1 METAILVLAAVAA
14 AALVASAV
22 LLVALLR
29 QRGRSRADLE
39 AVLAHARA
47 ETGELR
53 RRLEALTERI
63 ERPAPGEAE
72 FVITSVGEAVPA
84 TEPLEVPD
92 RLVLGATL
100 GEPLVKAAA
109 FTHGVRRALSAE
121 SRNRIRF
128 AMRQEARRSRR
139 ERRREMKAAWRAH
152 QARFRE
158 SRLGEA
164 QRADGLVD
172 PA

>member
-1 METAILVLAAVAA
+1 METASTVLAAVAA
-14 AALVASAV
+14 AALVASAI

-47 ETGELR
+47 ETEELR
-53 RRLEALTERI
+53 RQLEELAGRI
-63 ERPAPGEAE
+63 ERPAAPAEAE
-72 FVITSVGEAVPA
+72 FVITSVGEPRPDGVQPG
-84 TEPLEVPD
+84 PLEVPD

-100 GEPLVKAAA
+100 GGPLVKAAA
-109 FTHGVRRALSAE
+109 FTHGLRRALSAE

-128 AMRQEARRSRR
+128 AMRQEVRRSRR
-139 ERRREMKAAWRAH
+139 ERRREMKAAWRLH

-158 SRLGEA
+158 T
-164 QRADGLVD
+164 QRSDGLAD

>member
-1 METAILVLAAVAA
+1 METAILVLSVVAT
-14 AALVASAV
+14 AALLASAI

-39 AVLAHARA
+39 AALAAGLADARA
-47 ETGELR
+47 ETEELR
-53 RRLEALTERI
+53 RQLDRLAGRI
-63 ERPAPGEAE
+63 ESAVGPAEAE
-72 FVITSVGEAVPA
+72 FVITSVGASRP
-84 TEPLEVPD
+84 EPTDVPD

-109 FTHGVRRALSAE
+109 FTHGIRRALSAE

-128 AMRQEARRSRR
+128 AMRQEVRRSRR
-139 ERRREMKAAWRAH
+139 ERRREMKAAWREH
-152 QARFRE
+152 QARFRD
-158 SRLGEA
+158 A
-164 QRADGLVD
+164 QRSSDGLAD

>member
-14 AALVASAV
+14 AALVAAVV

-39 AVLAHARA
+39 AVLAHSRA

-53 RRLEALTERI
+53 RQLEELAGRV
-63 ERPAPGEAE
+63 ERPAPAEAE
-72 FVITSVGEAVPA
+72 FVITSVGDAVPDA
-84 TEPLEVPD
+84 EAVPD

-128 AMRQEARRSRR
+128 AMRQEVRRSRR

-158 SRLGEA
+158 A

>member
-14 AALVASAV
+14 AALVASAI

-29 QRGRSRADLE
+29 QRGRARTDLE
-39 AVLAHARA
+39 AVLSRSRSETEDLRRQLDELAGRIARTPA
-47 ETGELR
+47 ET
-53 RRLEALTERI
+53 A
-63 ERPAPGEAE
+63 EAE
-72 FVITSVGEAVPA
+72 FVITSVGEP
-84 TEPLEVPD
+84 EPETTEVPD

-109 FTHGVRRALSAE
+109 FTHGLRRALSAE

-128 AMRQEARRSRR
+128 AMRQEVRRSRR
-139 ERRREMKAAWRAH
+139 DRRRAMKAAWRAH
-152 QARFRE
+152 QARFAE
-158 SRLGEA
+158 G
-164 QRADGLVD
+164 QGADGLVD